1 MEFVA
6 KNIRRMWI
14 QSGDFST
21 NKHILPIK
29 RLRTKDDTLFQLLK
43 NGEIAA
49 VIEGREEFPDFHFI
63 LDKKFTKK
71 LDK

>member
-1 MEFVA
+1 VA
-6 KNIRRMWI
+6 KNLRRMWL

-21 NKHILPIK
+21 NKHVIPVK
-29 RLRTKDDTLFQLLK
+29 RVRNKEDTLFNLLK

-63 LDKKFTKK
+63 LDKKHTRR
-71 LDK
+71 LDRY

>member
-21 NKHILPIK
+21 NKHIIPVK
-29 RLRTKDDTLFQLLK
+29 RDRTKDDTLFNLLK
-43 NGEIAA
+43 HGEIAA
-49 VIEGREEFPDFHFI
+49 VIEGREEFPDMHII
-63 LDKKFTKK
+63 LDKKYTRRI
-71 LDK
+71 DR